1 MSAIDIARAKAMG
14 QRVIVD
20 SNDCALVPETF
31 SLNPAKAPK
40 RKMK

>member
-20 SNDCALVPETF
+20 SNDCALIPETF
-31 SLNPAKAPK
+31 SLNPAKAPRK
-40 RKMK
+40 RGK